1 MKLLTYLILTATLLV
16 LLVGAAPPP
25 DNNPFDICLN
35 ETLKQTLRNKLC
47 TSVEIP
53 EEDCE
58 SKTEEIQQ
66 CNRRLYN
73 GSDNEATKNTIEAL
87 AECMTSIA
95 SINITP
101 ADQADLK
108 TYMTFL
114 SQIIPANKDTVCSK
128 IEALADCFKTKSNM
142 YQHIKDC
149 LDQNE

>member
-47 TSVEIP
+47 ASVGISEK
-53 EEDCE
+53 ECE
-58 SKTEEIQQ
+58 SKKEEIEQ
-66 CNRRLYN
+66 CKRNLYD
-73 GSDNEATKNTIEAL
+73 DNEVTKNIIEAS

-108 TYMTFL
+108 TYMAFL
-114 SQIIPANKDTVCSK
+114 NQIIPANKDTVCSK
-128 IEALADCFKTKSNM
+128 IEAVTDCFKTKSNM
-142 YQHIKDC
+142 YQLVKDC